1 VIALASLLMA
11 ASAAVAAIDLQGPT
25 DDLVVPGFVGEPI
38 ADPQPH
44 WEDTSCA
51 RRIGRRCPSALVTD
65 ADII

>member
-25 DDLVVPGFVGEPI
+25 DDLVDPGFVGEPM
-38 ADPQPH
+38 H
-44 WEDTSCA
+44 REDTSCA